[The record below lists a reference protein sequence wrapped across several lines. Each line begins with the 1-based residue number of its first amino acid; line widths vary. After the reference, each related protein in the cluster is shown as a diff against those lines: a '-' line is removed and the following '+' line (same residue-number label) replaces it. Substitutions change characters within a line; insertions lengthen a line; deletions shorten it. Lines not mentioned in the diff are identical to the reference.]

1 MVRSEHELKKWGLI
15 MSCTL
20 LIATMTGCADFTNKL
35 ATNKEAQQKLVEY
48 QKFQHVSMSKTN
60 INGLQIS
67 PFEEGE
73 SSTEHYI
80 IYQDGSKEN
89 IDQHYVAL
97 FVNGS
102 IIKDARI
109 TKKNNQFYVPLRIV
123 AEQLGAQL
131 QEQNDKNEISL
142 LDKGVS
148 MKLTAGE
155 TTVIVNGKDVK
166 LDATPEIINN
176 EWYVPTNFVTSAMG
190 ANVQYYDGE
199 DTAQTHIVVRLPHI
213 MISRYTDPTQALSEE
228 QAIRKV
234 RQELVLAYEKKFGT
248 YTPLSEGEIVEVSD
262 DQSYFRKVITNLKVS
277 SQNDRYYVL
286 PVVYDFWV
294 DKYTGDVY
302 TYYNGLEMNIN
313 KFDHSAEH
321 ALAFPG

>member
-1 MVRSEHELKKWGLI
+1 MKKWGLI

-20 LIATMTGCADFTNKL
+20 LIATLSGCADSVNKS
-35 ATNKEAQQKLVEY
+35 AANTEEQQKVIACESIKY
-48 QKFQHVSMSKTN
+48 VSLSKTN

-80 IYQDGSKEN
+80 IYQDGSKES
-89 IDQHYVAL
+89 IDQHYIAL
-97 FVNGS
+97 FINGS
-102 IIKDARI
+102 IVKDAKV
-109 TKKNNQFYVPLRIV
+109 TTKNNQFYVPLHIV
-123 AEQLGAQL
+123 AEQLGAEL
-131 QEQNDKNEISL
+131 QAQNEKNEISL
-142 LDKGVS
+142 LDKGIS
-148 MKLTAGE
+148 IKLTAGG
-155 TTVIVNGKDVK
+155 TTVVLNEKEMK
-166 LDATPEIINN
+166 LDFAPEIINH
-176 EWYVPTNFVTSAMG
+176 EWYVPTNFVSTVMG
-190 ANVQYYDGE
+190 ANVQYYNGE

-234 RQELVLAYEKKFGT
+234 RQELVLAYEKKFGS
-248 YTPLSEGEIVEVSD
+248 YTPIAEGETIEAWD
-262 DQSYFRKVITNLKVS
+262 DQSHLRKVITNLKIA

>member
-1 MVRSEHELKKWGLI
+1 MK
-15 MSCTL
+15 
-20 LIATMTGCADFTNKL
+20 
-35 ATNKEAQQKLVEY
+35 
-48 QKFQHVSMSKTN
+48 HVSLSKTN

-80 IYQDGSKEN
+80 MYQDGSKEN

-97 FVNGS
+97 FINGS
-102 IIKDARI
+102 IVKNARV
-109 TKKNNQFYVPLRIV
+109 TNKNNQFYIPLHIV

-131 QEQNDKNEISL
+131 KEQAESHEISL
-142 LDKGVS
+142 LDKGIS
-148 MKLTAGE
+148 MKLTAGG
-155 TTVIVNGKDVK
+155 TTIVTNEKEVQ
-166 LDATPEIINN
+166 LDSAPAIINN
-176 EWYVPTNFVTSAMG
+176 EWYVPISFASRVMG
-190 ANVQYYDGE
+190 ANVQYFNGE
-199 DTAQTHIVVRLPHI
+199 DTAQTHILVRLPHI
-213 MISRYTDPTQALSEE
+213 MISRYADPTQAMSEE

-248 YTPLSEGEIVEVSD
+248 YTPLAEGETVEASD
-262 DQSYFRKVITNLKVS
+262 DQTYLRKVITELKVT